1 MKVDG
6 SHEFLDGSSY
16 SLRREEM
23 LTSTSYLV
31 GKYIHDLLTSKVL
44 SLAASRRATMA
55 SQNRKRYGH

>member
-1 MKVDG
+1 MKMDG

-31 GKYIHDLLTSKVL
+31 GYIHDLLTSKVL
-44 SLAASRRATMA
+44 SLAASQRATMA